1 MLAPTSRYAARSR
14 SLVGSL
20 PLRVVVALLVGVIGL
35 AGCTTTAAPWTR
47 VDLPTGTTPVS
58 LTDHQGI
65 LLVGV
70 LTDGRPAAV
79 RRNPGASGVWT
90 SMTVTP
96 VSAYGKEAEWLG
108 IAVEPGGGL
117 VAVGGARGGAHSNVR
132 WSVWRGDTRSLS
144 EQEQVFS
151 TFGGWGAGEQLGP
164 IATSAGSM
172 LLGSW
177 ESAKAGLDA
186 DIWLSDGSVWVRQS
200 PAGTALE
207 STATELVGPRS
218 GTAWGAG
225 ALVAGSVLHLGDGVR
240 QTPAIWRS
248 ITLNSGWQRTDLPDA
263 GTAGEAVSAACTA
276 TGCTVA
282 GWVDGRLAIWTL
294 DPSGARRLGGIPDV
308 AVGDRAVMPA
318 PILDEQGRATLLL
331 TDAGAVIVLRQV
343 DTGWDRQAGPPG
355 VVLATARVGGL
366 LNAIT
371 QAPDGSRSL
380 WEHTF

>member
-1 MLAPTSRYAARSR
+1 MLTPTRRYAARPL
-14 SLVGSL
+14 SLARRRPWWAVVG
-20 PLRVVVALLVGVIGL
+20 LLVGATGL
-35 AGCTTTAAPWTR
+35 GACSSPAAPWTR
-47 VDLPTGTTPVS
+47 VDLPAGATPVTV
-58 LTDHQGI
+58 TDHQGT
-65 LLVGV
+65 LLVG
-70 LTDGRPAAV
+70 TMSNGRPAAL
-79 RRNPGASGVWT
+79 RRTPSATDTWT
-90 SMTVTP
+90 PMTVTP

-186 DIWLSDGSVWVRQS
+186 DIWLPDGSAWVRQS

-294 DPSGARRLGGIPDV
+294 DPSGARRPGGNPDV

-331 TDAGAVIVLRQV
+331 TDAGAVIVLRQT

-366 LNAIT
+366 LYAIT